1 MTARLAPRPSVMEAS
16 ARPSLSVR
24 CPTALPEKA
33 AITELAMTIAEE
45 VASLSRSPLP
55 IGIDMPLKHSGLNPK
70 TLSQFHAW
78 LMSEHG
84 YDASYTRLLEADTT
98 PEVLATDILAT
109 PRTRH
114 SRTLPTPP
122 AKEVGSGS
130 FASRRARRAPR
141 APMSVDV
148 TTEPEEVPVL
158 PSAAVRQGAADLG
171 MASYDSWAG
180 KKTSLMYGLLALG
193 IVGSPLSPPA
203 RAPTALAALKS
214 PAVPASF
221 QTGTRMRPVAPLE
234 DPRAALPTRTPIFV
248 SFMDSVR
255 MPGVDLVQSPWIPD
269 RNYASLDGVLE
280 ELTFPSTPHSY

>member
-1 MTARLAPRPSVMEAS
+1 MEAS

-98 PEVLATDILAT
+98 PRSSPPTFLPHPAHSSGQGGRFRLVRES
-109 PRTRH
+109 PR
-114 SRTLPTPP
+114 PP
-122 AKEVGSGS
+122 CP
-130 FASRRARRAPR
+130 ARS
-141 APMSVDV
+141 MSVDV